1 MKILSVGDIHNRAS
15 FRRWILDQAPRFDA
29 VCLVGDL
36 LDMFDTDEAGLR
48 RQAES
53 TLKWLSAFPSG
64 TRVFAVTGNHDAW
77 QDETPA
83 YDQGAW
89 LQRARR
95 PGVSVDGDVVR
106 VGDITFVCYPWFGM
120 PSTPYD
126 GEVVAVCHSPPSGL
140 EVSCDR
146 EGGGD
151 LGDFDVRL
159 LAEQIPN
166 GSALL
171 SGHVHLPVNWIS
183 RFPSGARRNAVV
195 CLNSGCDLNAPI
207 PHHLVLD
214 TVRRRIECYRY
225 GQRSLVEPF

>member
-29 VCLVGDL
+29 VCLAGDL

-106 VGDITFVCYPWFGM
+106 VGDITFVCYPCLARERGFC
-120 PSTPYD
+120 PI
-126 GEVVAVCHSPPSGL
+126 VAR
-140 EVSCDR
+140 SCR
-146 EGGGD
+146 
-151 LGDFDVRL
+151 V
-159 LAEQIPN
+159 LA
-166 GSALL
+166 A
-171 SGHVHLPVNWIS
+171 H
-183 RFPSGARRNAVV
+183 RGARIRSTMPKNF
-195 CLNSGCDLNAPI
+195 L
-207 PHHLVLD
+207 
-214 TVRRRIECYRY
+214 
-225 GQRSLVEPF
+225 QRCQSPLAFRS